1 MPNIEGREP
10 VIEFRLM
17 SIYASSERRY
27 KDDEIVPLSELS
39 LSFIR
44 VREVTKLIAVGIDPI
59 RPKPLKSILVTPP
72 LASQAIPP
80 HEHSGCLGVGG
91 DEPVHVHPD

>member
-39 LSFIR
+39 LSFIS
-44 VREVTKLIAVGIDPI
+44 VRAVASPILSGIDPFT
-59 RPKPLKSILVTPP
+59 PNPLHSMRATLPV
-72 LASQAIPP
+72 ASHTSPS

-91 DEPVHVHPD
+91 DEPEHVHPD